1 MKKIFFILI
10 LLCVSLTAY
19 VVVAK
24 TPKEQSLQHD
34 ILNNIQLS
42 KVKANTLI
50 SPEDQIYQIT
60 SNDSSA
66 LLSLVESMSVKKAK
80 IKDPKNYTSISF
92 SGAGGSFQLFIY
104 ENNYIT
110 IPTQD
115 TDTVYEIIEPKLAKR
130 LFDVTNKIQENKQNL
145 LSK

>member
-1 MKKIFFILI
+1 M
-10 LLCVSLTAY
+10 
-19 VVVAK
+19 VVAK

-50 SPEDQIYQIT
+50 SPEDQIYQID
-60 SNDSSA
+60 SDDSST

-104 ENNYIT
+104 ENAYIT

-115 TDTVYEIIEPKLAKR
+115 TNTVYEITNSQQAKKL
-130 LFDVTNKIQENKQNL
+130 LDVTNKIQENKQNL

>member
-10 LLCVSLTAY
+10 FLCVSLTAY
-19 VVVAK
+19 VIVAK

-60 SNDSSA
+60 SDDSSA
-66 LLSLVESMSVKKAK
+66 LLSLVESMSVKKQKSKTLKTTQVFHSQVLVALFNFSFMK
-80 IKDPKNYTSISF
+80 IT
-92 SGAGGSFQLFIY
+92 
-104 ENNYIT
+104 T
-110 IPTQD
+110 
-115 TDTVYEIIEPKLAKR
+115 
-130 LFDVTNKIQENKQNL
+130 
-145 LSK
+145 

>member
-10 LLCVSLTAY
+10 LLCVSLTTY
-19 VVVAK
+19 MVVAK

-50 SPEDQIYQIT
+50 SPEDQIYQID
-60 SNDSSA
+60 SDDSST

-104 ENNYIT
+104 ENAYIT

-115 TDTVYEIIEPKLAKR
+115 TNTVYEITNSQQAKKL
-130 LFDVTNKIQENKQNL
+130 LDVTNKIQENKQNL

>member
-19 VVVAK
+19 MVVAK

-50 SPEDQIYQIT
+50 SPEDQIYQID
-60 SNDSSA
+60 SDDSST

-92 SGAGGSFQLFIY
+92 SGADGSFQLFIY
-104 ENNYIT
+104 ENAYIT

-115 TDTVYEIIEPKLAKR
+115 TNTVYEITNSQQAKKL
-130 LFDVTNKIQENKQNL
+130 LDVTNKIQENKQNL